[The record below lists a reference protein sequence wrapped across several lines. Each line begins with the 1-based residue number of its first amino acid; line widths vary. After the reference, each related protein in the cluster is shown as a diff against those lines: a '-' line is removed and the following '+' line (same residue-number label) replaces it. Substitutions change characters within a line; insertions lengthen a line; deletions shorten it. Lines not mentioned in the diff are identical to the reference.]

1 MEKGSV
7 GEEERGREERSEE
20 RARPRSRLGEGGAKR
35 MRGGGWLPRYR
46 MRWPLTR
53 VVCRGRHGTPDGE
66 SPGTLGV
73 HRGACGRSLRDSA
86 HPGTSSFR
94 VEPRSR
100 RARPTSR
107 TTYLPII
114 LPHFGCLLWSSCP
127 SLSFLSELFRRKRAS
142 LATLRRSHRYL
153 TLSRSVYVFI
163 HGVWK
168 MVERRGSKGKEVS
181 REGNGRGSGWLA
193 I

>member
-1 MEKGSV
+1 
-7 GEEERGREERSEE
+7 
-20 RARPRSRLGEGGAKR
+20 
-35 MRGGGWLPRYR
+35 

-66 SPGTLGV
+66 SSGTLGV
-73 HRGACGRSLRDSA
+73 HRGACGRSLRDST

-114 LPHFGCLLWSSCP
+114 LPHFECLLWSSCL
-127 SLSFLSELFRRKRAS
+127 SLSLSSLPELFRGKRAS
-142 LATLRRSHRYL
+142 LATLRRSHGCL
-153 TLSRSVYVFI
+153 TLLRAVYVFI
-163 HGVWK
+163 HGVWE
-168 MVERRGSKGKEVS
+168 MVERRGSKEKEVS
-181 REGNGRGSGWLA
+181 GRGKWSRLWVARYMRKARFSPRGAIKARTSGGED
-193 I
+193 